1 MEGGR
6 EPERELEC
14 KSLKLRSA
22 SEWKEV
28 RACVCVCVCV
38 CVCARACKYVRRSE
52 RDCTQDSEGGGVRQG
67 VRECATEMVYIQL
80 SV

>member
-14 KSLKLRSA
+14 KSLKLTSA

-28 RACVCVCVCV
+28 RACVRVCVCVCV
-38 CVCARACKYVRRSE
+38 CVCVRVSMIEGVKEIAHKIVRADES
-52 RDCTQDSEGGGVRQG
+52 D
-67 VRECATEMVYIQL
+67 RE
-80 SV
+80 